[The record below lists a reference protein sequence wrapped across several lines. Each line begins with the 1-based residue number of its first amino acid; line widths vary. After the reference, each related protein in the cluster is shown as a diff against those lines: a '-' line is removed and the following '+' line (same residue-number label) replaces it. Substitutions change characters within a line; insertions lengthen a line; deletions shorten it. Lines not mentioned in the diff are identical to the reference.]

1 MSELNENQGESAQ
14 DVTYF
19 KPAGIPLKSL
29 EEVILKAEEVEALR
43 LKDIEGLKQE
53 EAAKKMNVSRSTFQ
67 RVLES
72 ARKKLAEAILKGKAI
87 KIEGGSF
94 EFAKHHLRCPRGH
107 VWESVAA
114 KGAPCPVCHT
124 PSVNEIDIQPV
135 PPG

>member
-1 MSELNENQGESAQ
+1 MAKLNKHPEESSLKA
-14 DVTYF
+14 TCF

-29 EEVILKAEEVEALR
+29 EEVTLKAEEVEALR
-43 LKDIEGLKQE
+43 LVDLEGLKQE
-53 EAAKKMNVSRSTFQ
+53 ESARKINVSRSTFQ

-94 EFAKHHLRCPRGH
+94 EFAKYHLRCPRGH

-114 KGAPCPVCHT
+114 KGAPCPVYAT
-124 PSVNEIDIQPV
+124 PLA
-135 PPG
+135 